1 MYKELDFIFLKTYS
15 RTIFCL
21 SQSTEIANRCSRLC
35 NPRTG
40 RANFTVRTRWN
51 FNWPLPT
58 LAITKHN
65 RICSTVWTM
74 IDKSAIRYYIDM
86 PRSICVTSGK
96 STNVLSLECK
106 RNEYIHSSMYTH
118 NSVAQSNQERFP
130 YRNH

>member
-1 MYKELDFIFLKTYS
+1 MHKELDFIFLKTYS
-15 RTIFCL
+15 RTIFCF

-65 RICSTVWTM
+65 RICSTVWTV
-74 IDKSAIRYYIDM
+74 IDKSAIRYRIGM
-86 PRSICVTSGK
+86 PGSICVTSGK
-96 STNVLSLECK
+96 KYESAVT
-106 RNEYIHSSMYTH
+106 RM
-118 NSVAQSNQERFP
+118 
-130 YRNH
+130 